1 MPRGQHPE
9 PPDSGDT
16 TLQRVQVSR
25 DDVPEAQTAPD
36 DEQVFLSQR
45 GRTRRRQTTS
55 FFVIVVVVIAI
66 GVLAAAINQG
76 FVTMPFG
83 ASKTPCPPV
92 PPAAAQPAQTPVRV
106 LNASDRTGIAKET
119 ADGLRARGYQILV
132 VGNAEGNRDFPD
144 PAQIRHGKNGVSTA
158 RAVQAQVTGSVLV
171 EDARPGA
178 DVDLVLG
185 TNFQAL
191 ASDADAK
198 EALRPAP
205 SPTDCAPAS

>member
-1 MPRGQHPE
+1 MPKQT
-9 PPDSGDT
+9 DDQDTGDIT
-16 TLQRVQVSR
+16 RKRAQVSR
-25 DDVPEAQTAPD
+25 EDNREPQSQPSEEDLYRQ
-36 DEQVFLSQR
+36 QR

-55 FFVIVVVVIAI
+55 FFVIVAVVIAI

-76 FVTMPFG
+76 VVNLPFG
-83 ASKTPCPPV
+83 ASKTPCPAQP
-92 PPAAAQPAQTPVRV
+92 PPAAAPEQTPVRV
-106 LNASDRTGIAKET
+106 LNASDRTGVAKET

-144 PAQIRHGKNGVSTA
+144 PAQIRHGKNGVPTA
-158 RAVQAQVTGSVLV
+158 RAVQAQVPGSVLV

-185 TNFQAL
+185 ANFQSL
-191 ASDADAK
+191 ATDAQAK

-205 SPTDCAPAS
+205 SPTDCVPAS